1 MKRART
7 LGLLA
12 ILSACGGQTVTAR
25 TGLDPEAGVTDAP
38 DDAGPAL
45 DDAGLALDVVTA
57 APDVLPREDRVAP
70 PDLAL
75 PEDLGEMDVP
85 ELPMRPD
92 VLTDVLT
99 DAPTDV
105 PRDVPVDA
113 PRCEVTDVGSALGD
127 GVASGS
133 TAAAPNLRRGTCGGE
148 AGPEVVLRWTAPRAG
163 TFTFT
168 TAGSDFDTLL
178 YLRASCDGPDAVC
191 NDDVVSGVV
200 RSSTATVTLDAGEP
214 VFVIIDGWED
224 SAGNYVLNIAEG
236 GPVRCTAGRTRTCYG
251 GPMGTQGVGRCAAVT
266 QTCLPQGVWPD
277 LCRGDVRPAEAEVCA
292 NRVDDDCDGM
302 TDEGCAA
309 DNTRVVQGRV
319 TYERRVPD
327 SARRDWTTA
336 PDAPAPGFAVYSFR
350 GEQMIDAAVTSV
362 EAMREGTF
370 SLRVPATPASN
381 DRVVVAALHRD
392 ARGIIRYAVA
402 NPGVAPGTYAPHT
415 ASDRAAVWS
424 WSWRADALPMDG
436 TLRITR
442 AQGAGAAVTFEHLGR
457 AVREAE
463 TRYART
469 GYSLLAWQGVD
480 VSWSCGA
487 CFSVTPTQRFAQGF
501 TSQISMFGGAEDE
514 SYWSPSTITHEAG
527 HWVMASYGVSPRE
540 GGTHYLNTPES
551 PGLAWSEGWATWYG
565 AALRNDPVL
574 VSKQRGFM
582 YWFDIGARRLSSGRP
597 WALPSAMGALTQ
609 PIAEN
614 EVSAILWALAPA
626 PRNAVYA
633 GLNAPRMTRSPF
645 LRGYRNP
652 QGANVPFLPDFL
664 DALRCAGVSADA
676 VTAAA
681 RPYPYPAAMP
691 LCNAMDEAPPLTVTF
706 REEPASGVGL
716 TGVSGELR
724 RVVATITAGV
734 TLDAPI
740 RLRVVAPAGARVLA
754 GGGEFSLSEVRPGS
768 VLERAVTLRFAGAAE
783 GELRV
788 EAEVEVEGFG
798 LHGAAPWRFGR
809 AATVTAELPRARA
822 LRVSGVD
829 LGPSVTIAP

>member
-1 MKRART
+1 
-7 LGLLA
+7 
-12 ILSACGGQTVTAR
+12 VTAR
-25 TGLDPEAGVTDAP
+25 TGLDPEAGIS
-38 DDAGPAL
+38 DDAGVSV
-45 DDAGLALDVVTA
+45 DDAAPGVDAPLREDLATPVDLPRPADLGGGDGFDLPVGLDVVT
-57 APDVLPREDRVAP
+57 DVARDVA
-70 PDLAL
+70 
-75 PEDLGEMDVP
+75 
-85 ELPMRPD
+85 R
-92 VLTDVLT
+92 
-99 DAPTDV
+99 DV
-105 PRDVPVDA
+105 PRDLGFDA
-113 PRCEVTDVGSALGD
+113 PRCEVTELGSALGD
-127 GVASGS
+127 SVASGS
-133 TAAAPNLRRGTCGGE
+133 TAAAQNLRRGMCGGE
-148 AGPEVVLRWTAPRAG
+148 AGPEVILRWTAPRAG

-191 NDDVVSGVV
+191 NDDVVSGTV
-200 RSSTATVTLDAGEP
+200 RSSTATVTLAAGEP

-266 QTCLPQGVWPD
+266 QTCLAQGVWPE

-309 DNTRVVQGRV
+309 DDTRVLQGRV
-319 TYERRVPD
+319 TYERRAPNP
-327 SARRDWTTA
+327 ARDDWAAA

-350 GEQMIDAAVTSV
+350 GEQMIDAAVTSL

-370 SLRVPATPASN
+370 SLRVPTTPAAT

-392 ARGIIRYAVA
+392 SRGIIRYAVA

-424 WSWRADALPMDG
+424 WTWRGDALPMDG
-436 TLRITR
+436 ALRITR
-442 AQGAGAAVTFEHLGR
+442 AQGSGAAVTFEHLGR

-469 GYSLLAWQGVD
+469 GYSLLAWQGDD

-501 TSQISMFGGAEDE
+501 SSQISMFGGAEDE

-527 HWVMASYGVSPRE
+527 HWAMSSYGVPPRE

-565 AALRNDPVL
+565 AALRNDPVV

-582 YWFDIGARRLSSGRP
+582 YWFDIGGRRLSSGRP
-597 WALPSAMGALTQ
+597 WARPSAMGALNQ

-626 PRNAVYA
+626 PRSAVYA
-633 GLNAPRMTRSPF
+633 GLNAARMTRSPF

-652 QGANVPFLPDFL
+652 QGASVPYLPDFL
-664 DALRCAGVSADA
+664 DALRCAGMSADV

-681 RPYPYPAAMP
+681 RPYPYPAATP
-691 LCNAMDEAPPLTVTF
+691 LCGAMDEAPPLTVTF
-706 REEPASGVGL
+706 RDEPITDPGV
-716 TGVSGELR
+716 TGAMGAAR
-724 RVVATITAGV
+724 RVVATVTAGV

-740 RLRVVAPAGARVLA
+740 RLRVVPPPGAQVWS
-754 GGGEFSLSEVRPGS
+754 GGGEFELTDVRPG
-768 VLERAVTLRFAGAAE
+768 VTAARAVTLTLAGTTTD
-783 GELRV
+783 ELRV
-788 EAEVEVEGFG
+788 EAEVEVDGFG
-798 LHGAAPWRFGR
+798 LRGAARWRFGR
-809 AATVTAELPRARA
+809 AATETSAPRRTRA
-822 LRVSGVD
+822 LRVAGVD
-829 LGPSVTIAP
+829 LGESVVVVP

>member
-1 MKRART
+1 M
-7 LGLLA
+7 
-12 ILSACGGQTVTAR
+12 TAR
-25 TGLDPEAGVTDAP
+25 TGLDPEAGIADAP
-38 DDAGPAL
+38 EDVSAIADDAGVAPDIL
-45 DDAGLALDVVTA
+45 PA
-57 APDVLPREDRVAP
+57 APDASVGEDRASL
-70 PDLAL
+70 PDLPL
-75 PEDLGEMDVP
+75 PEDLGRVDAVD
-85 ELPMRPD
+85 LPARPD
-92 VLTDVLT
+92 VVDDVGT
-99 DAPTDV
+99 DA

-113 PRCEVTDVGSALGD
+113 PRCEVTDIGSALGD
-127 GVASGS
+127 SVASGS
-133 TAAAPNLRRGTCGGE
+133 TAAAQNLRRGRCGGE
-148 AGPEVVLRWTAPRAG
+148 AGPEVILRWTAPRAG

-191 NDDVVSGVV
+191 NDDVVAGVV
-200 RSSTATVTLDAGEP
+200 RSSTATVTLGAGEP

-224 SAGNYVLNIAEG
+224 SAGNYVLNVAEG

-309 DNTRVVQGRV
+309 DDTRVLQGRV

-327 SARRDWTTA
+327 SARRDWTAA
-336 PDAPAPGFAVYSFR
+336 PEAPAPGFAVYSFR
-350 GEQMIDAAVTSV
+350 GEQMIDAAVTSLD
-362 EAMREGTF
+362 AMREGTF
-370 SLRVPATPASN
+370 SLRVPAAPAST

-392 ARGIIRYAVA
+392 SRGIIRYAVA
-402 NPGVAPGTYAPHT
+402 NPGLAAGTYAPHT

-424 WSWRADALPMDG
+424 WSWRGDALPMDG

-469 GYSLLAWQGVD
+469 GYSLLAWQGED

-527 HWVMASYGVSPRE
+527 HWVMASYGISPRE

-597 WALPSAMGALTQ
+597 WALPSATGALNQ

-633 GLNAPRMTRSPF
+633 GLNAARMTRAPY

-652 QGANVPFLPDFL
+652 QGANVPYLPDFL
-664 DALRCAGVSADA
+664 DALRCAGMSAET

-691 LCNAMDEAPPLTVTF
+691 LCNAMDEAPPLSVSF
-706 REEPASGVGL
+706 REATPSDLRG
-716 TGVSGELR
+716 TGAARELR

-734 TLDAPI
+734 TLDGPI
-740 RLRVVAPAGARVLA
+740 RLRVVPPGGAQVLSGGGAFEMTAVRPGARV
-754 GGGEFSLSEVRPGS
+754 
-768 VLERAVTLRFAGAAE
+768 ERDVTVVFAGPPA
-783 GELRV
+783 GELRL

-798 LHGAAPWRFGR
+798 LHGAARWPFSPAPSRPP
-809 AATVTAELPRARA
+809 TAPRTTP
-822 LRVSGVD
+822 LQVEGVN
-829 LGPSVTIAP
+829 LGPSVDVTR